1 MFEAQKIIFT
11 GPVGV
16 GKTTAITAISD
27 EPPVKTEAQA
37 SDETALLKEG
47 TTVAMD
53 YGTLRLDDGGVV
65 HLYGTPGQDRF
76 DFMWDILAASG
87 IGLILLLDNTRDDP
101 LDDMSHYLNAFKDF
115 ISDREVVV
123 GVNRYNEKSRPGLY
137 SYHTRLKEHGMQAP
151 VFEVDSR
158 DRSDIK
164 ILMLALLA
172 MLDPSLK
179 R

>member
-1 MFEAQKIIFT
+1 MIEAQKIIFT

-16 GKTTAITAISD
+16 GKTTAISTISD
-27 EPPVKTEAQA
+27 APPVKTEAA
-37 SDETALLKEG
+37 ATDETALLKEN

-53 YGTLRLDDGGVV
+53 YGTLQLDDGSTV

-76 DFMWDILAASG
+76 DFMWDILAESG
-87 IGLILLLDNTRDDP
+87 IGLILLLDNTREDP
-101 LDDMSHYLNAFKDF
+101 LEDMSHYLNAFKDF
-115 ISDREVVV
+115 ITDREVVI
-123 GVNRYNEKSRPGLY
+123 GVNRYSEKNRPGLY
-137 SYHTRLKEHGMQAP
+137 SYHTRLKELGMQAP
-151 VFEVDSR
+151 VFEIDSR
-158 DRSDIK
+158 ERADIK

>member
-27 EPPVKTEAQA
+27 EPPVNTEVLAT
-37 SDETALLKEG
+37 DETALLKES

-53 YGTLRLDDGGVV
+53 YGTLRLDDGGLV

-76 DFMWDILAASG
+76 DFMWDILAESG
-87 IGLILLLDNTRDDP
+87 IGLVLLLDNTRDDP
-101 LDDMSHYLNAFKDF
+101 LGDMSYYLNAFKGF
-115 ISDREVVV
+115 ISEREVVI
-123 GVNRYNEKSRPGLY
+123 GVNRYGEKNRPGLY
-137 SYHTRLKEHGMQAP
+137 SYHTRLQEHGINAP
-151 VFEVDSR
+151 VFEIDSR
-158 DRSDIK
+158 ERGDIK
-164 ILMLALLA
+164 ILLQTLLT
-172 MLDPSLK
+172 MLDPSLQ

>member
-27 EPPVKTEAQA
+27 ELPMQTEATA
-37 SDETALLKEG
+37 SDDTSLLKEN

-53 YGTLRLDDGGVV
+53 YGTLRLDDGGLI

-76 DFMWDILAASG
+76 DFMWDILSQSG
-87 IGLILLLDNTRDDP
+87 IGLVLLLDNTRDDP
-101 LDDMSHYLNAFKDF
+101 LADMSHYLNAFKNF
-115 ISDREVVV
+115 ITDRELVV
-123 GVNRYNEKSRPGLY
+123 GVNRYNEKNRPGLY
-137 SYHTRLKEHGMQAP
+137 SYHTRLAEHGMHAP
-151 VFEVDSR
+151 VFEIDSR
-158 DRSDIK
+158 NKDDIK
-164 ILMLALLA
+164 VLLLALLA

>member
-27 EPPVKTEAQA
+27 EAPMKTEAIA
-37 SDETALLKEG
+37 SDETAMLKDN

-53 YGTLRLDDGGVV
+53 YGTLRLDDGGMV

-76 DFMWDILAASG
+76 DFMWDILAESG
-87 IGLILLLDNTRDDP
+87 IGLVLLLDNTREDP
-101 LDDMSHYLNAFKDF
+101 LEDMTHYLNAFKDF
-115 ISDREVVV
+115 INDREVVV
-123 GVNRYNEKSRPGLY
+123 GVNRYNESNRPGLY
-137 SYHTRLKEHGMQAP
+137 SYHTRLKEMGMQAP
-151 VFEVDSR
+151 VFEIDSR
-158 DRSDIK
+158 ERADIK
-164 ILMLALLA
+164 TLLIALLS

>member
-1 MFEAQKIIFT
+1 
-11 GPVGV
+11 
-16 GKTTAITAISD
+16 
-27 EPPVKTEAQA
+27 
-37 SDETALLKEG
+37 
-47 TTVAMD
+47 
-53 YGTLRLDDGGVV
+53 
-65 HLYGTPGQDRF
+65 
-76 DFMWDILAASG
+76 MWDILAASG

>member
-27 EPPVKTEAQA
+27 ELPMQTEALA
-37 SDETALLKEG
+37 SDETALMKEN

-53 YGTLRLDDGGVV
+53 YGTLRLDDGGTV

-76 DFMWDILAASG
+76 DFMWEILSQSG

-115 ISDREVVV
+115 ITDREVVV
-123 GVNRYNEKSRPGLY
+123 GVNRYDAKNRPGLY
-137 SYHTRLKEHGMQAP
+137 SYHTRLREHGMQAP
-151 VFEVDSR
+151 VFEIDSR
-158 DRSDIK
+158 SKSDIK
-164 ILMLALLA
+164 VLLLALLA

>member
-1 MFEAQKIIFT
+1 MFEVQKIIFT

-16 GKTTAITAISD
+16 GKTTAISAISD
-27 EPPVKTEAQA
+27 EPPVKTEALA
-37 SDETALLKEG
+37 SDETAMLKEN

-53 YGTLRLDDGGVV
+53 YGTLRLDDNSLV

-76 DFMWDILAASG
+76 DFMWDILAESG
-87 IGLILLLDNTRDDP
+87 IGLILLLDNTREDP

-115 ISDREVVV
+115 INDREVVI
-123 GVNRYNEKSRPGLY
+123 GVNRYNEKNRPGLY

-151 VFEVDSR
+151 VFEIDSR
-158 DRSDIK
+158 ERSDIK
-164 ILMLALLA
+164 VLLLALLT

>member
-27 EPPVKTEAQA
+27 APPMQTEATA
-37 SDETALLKEG
+37 SDETSLLKEN

-53 YGTLRLDDGGVV
+53 YGTLRLDDGGIV

-76 DFMWDILAASG
+76 DFMWDILSQSG
-87 IGLILLLDNTRDDP
+87 IGLVLLLDNTRDDP
-101 LDDMSHYLNAFKDF
+101 LADMSHFLNAFKDF
-115 ISDREVVV
+115 ITDREVVI

-137 SYHTRLKEHGMQAP
+137 SYHTRLAEHGLHAP
-151 VFEVDSR
+151 VFEIDSR
-158 DRSDIK
+158 EKDDIK
-164 ILMLALLA
+164 VLLLALLA

>member
-1 MFEAQKIIFT
+1 MYEAQKIIFT

-27 EPPVKTEAQA
+27 EPPVSTEALA
-37 SDETALLKEG
+37 SDDTALLKEN

-53 YGTLRLDDGGVV
+53 YGTLRLADGDTV
-65 HLYGTPGQDRF
+65 HLYGTPGQERF
-76 DFMWDILAASG
+76 NFMWDILAESG

-101 LDDMSHYLNAFKDF
+101 LDDMSHYLSAFENF
-115 ISDREVVV
+115 ISDREVVI
-123 GVNRYNEKSRPGLY
+123 GVNRYKEANRPGLY
-137 SYHTRLKEHGMQAP
+137 SYHNRLREHGMQAP

-158 DRSDIK
+158 SRSDIK
-164 ILMLALLA
+164 VLLLALLA
-172 MLDPSLK
+172 MLDPCLK

>member
-16 GKTTAITAISD
+16 GKTTAIAAISD
-27 EPPVKTEAQA
+27 EAPMTTEALA
-37 SDETALLKEG
+37 SDDTALLKES

-53 YGTLRLDDGGVV
+53 YGTLKLSDGGTV

-76 DFMWDILAASG
+76 DFMWDILADSG
-87 IGLILLLDNTRDDP
+87 IGLVLLLDNTRQDP
-101 LDDMSHYLNAFKDF
+101 FEDMAFYLDAFKSF
-115 ISDREVVV
+115 ISEREVVI
-123 GVNRYNEKSRPGLY
+123 GVNRYNEMNRPGLY
-137 SYHTRLKEHGMQAP
+137 SYQTRLKELGMHAP

-158 DRSDIK
+158 NRNDIK
-164 ILMLALLA
+164 MLLLALLA

>member
-27 EPPVKTEAQA
+27 EAPIKTEALA
-37 SDETALLKEG
+37 SDETALLKDN

-53 YGTLRLDDGGVV
+53 YGTLRLDDGSLV

-76 DFMWDILAASG
+76 DFMWDILAENG
-87 IGLILLLDNTRDDP
+87 IGLILLLDNTREDP
-101 LDDMSHYLNAFKDF
+101 LDDLSHYLEAFKGF
-115 ISDREVVV
+115 ISEREMVV
-123 GVNRYNEKSRPGLY
+123 GVNRYNEKNRPGLY
-137 SYHTRLKEHGMQAP
+137 SYHTRLKQHGINAP
-151 VFEVDSR
+151 VFEIDSR
-158 DRSDIK
+158 NRSDIK
-164 ILMLALLA
+164 VLMLSLLA
-172 MLDPSLK
+172 MLDTSLQ

>member
-1 MFEAQKIIFT
+1 MMGENKIIFT

-16 GKTTAITAISD
+16 GKTTAINAISD
-27 EPPVKTEAQA
+27 GETLSTEAQA
-37 SDETALLKEG
+37 TDETLELKNN

-53 YGTLRLDDGGVV
+53 YGTLSLDGGGMI

-76 DFMWDILAASG
+76 DFMWDILTESG
-87 IGLILLLDNTRDDP
+87 IGLVLLLDNTREDP
-101 LDDMSHYLNAFKDF
+101 LEDMTHYLNAFKNF
-115 ISDREVVV
+115 INDREVVI
-123 GVNRYNEKSRPGLY
+123 GVNRYGEKNRPGLY
-137 SYHTRLKEHGMQAP
+137 SYHTRLQEMGMSSP

-158 DRSDIK
+158 KKDDVK
-164 ILMLALLA
+164 VLLLALLA